1 MEAREIM
8 ARRAPSLEERI
19 NALRDKGVI
28 IGGTTYRYNFAQ
40 ISAATG
46 VSRSMIS
53 MFANGNI
60 RIKPEQQKILE
71 DWVSDIERQAQ
82 AEAIETGAAEET
94 PAPAPQTFKRSI
106 ELYQTHE
113 FTEALGLLE
122 WTRDN
127 RKMCVMVGYPGIGK
141 TTVIR
146 EFAKRVPDV
155 HVIVCRSTM
164 RMRDLLDSIAE
175 SIGVSASG
183 SNDERVRRIQ
193 RELAANRDTMLIFD
207 EADHLYG
214 WDVKKFEIIRQLWD
228 ETNTPIVLVGP
239 PRLEE
244 ILTHG
249 SGRSN
254 LSQLYRRKYE
264 IKLTGIKPDEVRAIL
279 AQYDVEPR
287 VAAELTLIAT
297 DTRHG
302 GMGNF
307 IEIFGMCLEAA
318 AGGTV
323 TQEILAGAKCYKL
336 QA

>member
-1 MEAREIM
+1 MNLTFRTQ
-8 ARRAPSLEERI
+8 
-19 NALRDKGVI
+19 NQKGESE
-28 IGGTTYRYNFAQ
+28 N
-40 ISAATG
+40 
-46 VSRSMIS
+46 
-53 MFANGNI
+53 
-60 RIKPEQQKILE
+60 KILSQKE
-71 DWVSDIERQAQ
+71 
-82 AEAIETGAAEET
+82 
-94 PAPAPQTFKRSI
+94 
-106 ELYQTHE
+106 
-113 FTEALGLLE
+113 
-122 WTRDN
+122 
-127 RKMCVMVGYPGIGK
+127 
-141 TTVIR
+141 
-146 EFAKRVPDV
+146 
-155 HVIVCRSTM
+155 HV
-164 RMRDLLDSIAE
+164 
-175 SIGVSASG
+175 
-183 SNDERVRRIQ
+183 RI
-193 RELAANRDTMLIFD
+193 L
-207 EADHLYG
+207 HH
-214 WDVKKFEIIRQLWD
+214 WQLWD

>member
-1 MEAREIM
+1 MSETL
-8 ARRAPSLEERI
+8 PSL
-19 NALRDKGVI
+19 
-28 IGGTTYRYNFAQ
+28 T
-40 ISAATG
+40 
-46 VSRSMIS
+46 
-53 MFANGNI
+53 ANG
-60 RIKPEQQKILE
+60 QKLIDRLLTLPQG
-71 DWVSDIERQAQ
+71 WV
-82 AEAIETGAAEET
+82 TAAM
-94 PAPAPQTFKRSI
+94 
-106 ELYQTHE
+106 L
-113 FTEALGLLE
+113 
-122 WTRDN
+122 
-127 RKMCVMVGYPGIGK
+127 
-141 TTVIR
+141 
-146 EFAKRVPDV
+146 
-155 HVIVCRSTM
+155 
-164 RMRDLLDSIAE
+164 AE

-214 WDVKKFEIIRQLWD
+214 WNVMKFEIIRQLWD

-307 IEIFGMCLEAA
+307 IEVFGMCLEAA

-336 QA
+336 QG

>member
-1 MEAREIM
+1 
-8 ARRAPSLEERI
+8 
-19 NALRDKGVI
+19 
-28 IGGTTYRYNFAQ
+28 
-40 ISAATG
+40 
-46 VSRSMIS
+46 
-53 MFANGNI
+53 
-60 RIKPEQQKILE
+60 
-71 DWVSDIERQAQ
+71 
-82 AEAIETGAAEET
+82 
-94 PAPAPQTFKRSI
+94 
-106 ELYQTHE
+106 
-113 FTEALGLLE
+113 
-122 WTRDN
+122 
-127 RKMCVMVGYPGIGK
+127 
-141 TTVIR
+141 
-146 EFAKRVPDV
+146 
-155 HVIVCRSTM
+155 
-164 RMRDLLDSIAE
+164 
-175 SIGVSASG
+175 
-183 SNDERVRRIQ
+183 
-193 RELAANRDTMLIFD
+193 MLIFD

-249 SGRSN
+249 SWRSN
-254 LSQLYRRKYE
+254 LSQLYRRKYK

-336 QA
+336 QG